1 MTSLELAK
9 QEVLELELDYDT
21 IIQDFEEGDDHQEL
35 EIESE
40 NFTFVITVEVYGGIH
55 DSNAGWYDYD
65 DYTISEFHGTIEPTN
80 ILVIDK
86 NEDEFE
92 LKVTKQ
98 IKEQLKHVR

>member
-35 EIESE
+35 ELESE
-40 NFTFVITVEVYGGIH
+40 NFTFVITVDVYGGIH
-55 DSNAGWYDYD
+55 HSNAGWHDYD
-65 DYTISEFHGTIEPTN
+65 DYTISEFHGTIAPTN

-98 IKEQLKHVR
+98 IVEQLKHVR

>member
-40 NFTFVITVEVYGGIH
+40 NFTFVITVEVYGDIH
-55 DSNAGWYDYD
+55 HSNACWHDYD